1 MTSQNTG
8 MQLPLAPNQLNIAV
22 ALLKQAL
29 VATNQPDEPQPSV
42 NFRADL
48 GNETGT
54 DLQAPFFSLK

>member
-1 MTSQNTG
+1 

-29 VATNQPDEPQPSV
+29 VASNQSEEPQPSV
-42 NFRADL
+42 KADL
-48 GNETGT
+48 PNETGT